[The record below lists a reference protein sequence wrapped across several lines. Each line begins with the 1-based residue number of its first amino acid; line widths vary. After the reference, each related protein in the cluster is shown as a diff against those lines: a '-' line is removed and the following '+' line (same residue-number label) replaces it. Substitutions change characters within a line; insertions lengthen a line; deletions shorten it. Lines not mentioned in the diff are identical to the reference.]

1 MADFTREVPENNLNH
16 NGDSDE
22 LSALRDLLLSPEQ
35 NQLGELRQRLDDP
48 KRYAEDVGRVLP
60 ESILLRASQ
69 DKQLTN
75 ALMPTVEEA
84 LQISV
89 QRNPRILTDAIFPI
103 IGPAIRRAITSAI
116 QNLIQSLNETLDSS
130 FSLRGLQ
137 WRLEALRTGKSFAEI
152 VLLRT
157 LRYQVEQV
165 FLIHRKTGLLLQT
178 VVAEAITSQ
187 DADMVSSMLT
197 AIQDFVRDSFGIQQE
212 DTLGTMQVGEL
223 TVWIEQ
229 GPEALIA
236 GVIRGTAPEDLRLV
250 FQEALETIHFEKKE
264 DLDSFQG
271 DSAPFEGCRP
281 ILEMCLQQ
289 VQQRTEE
296 KKSSPVLWIL
306 AGVLAVGVGIGFFFA
321 FQKNQENQKWVSYLE
336 KLRMQPGLV
345 VIASTEYHGKY
356 NLIGLRDPLAIDP
369 AGLLKDSALNPASV
383 YSRWEL
389 YQSSEPAFVLTRA
402 RGLLQPPPTVNL
414 SLKDGT
420 LYAKGSASQA
430 WIQEA
435 RKLVRLLPGVVHF
448 QEDIKGTQPTK
459 GLSKGTV

>member
-16 NGDSDE
+16 NAGGDE

-48 KRYAEDVGRVLP
+48 KRYAEDVSRVLP

-89 QRNPRILTDAIFPI
+89 QRNPRILTNAIFPI

-137 WRLEALRTGKSFAEI
+137 WRLEALQTGKPFAEI

-157 LRYQVEQV
+157 LRYRVEQV
-165 FLIHRKTGLLLQT
+165 FLIHRKTGLLLQSS
-178 VVAEAITSQ
+178 VAEAVTGQ

-212 DTLGTMQVGEL
+212 DTLGSMQVGEL

-236 GVIRGTAPEDLRLV
+236 GVIRGTAPEELRLI
-250 FQEALETIHFEKKE
+250 FQEALETIHLEKKE
-264 DLDSFQG
+264 DLASFEG
-271 DSAPFEGCRP
+271 DNAPFEACRP

-289 VQQRTEE
+289 VYQRTQA
-296 KKSSPVLWIL
+296 KKASPVLWIL
-306 AGVLAVGVGIGFFFA
+306 AGVLAVGVGIWLFFA
-321 FQKNQENQKWVSYLE
+321 FQKIQENQKWVSYLE
-336 KLRMQPGLV
+336 KLRIQPGLV
-345 VIASTEYHGKY
+345 IIATTEYHGKY

-369 AGLLKDSALNPASV
+369 ASLLQDSALNPASV

-389 YQSSEPAFVLTRA
+389 YQSSEPTFVLTRA
-402 RGLLQPPPTVNL
+402 KALLQPPPTVTL

-420 LYAKGSASQA
+420 LYVKGSAPQA
-430 WIQEA
+430 WIKEA
-435 RKLVRLLPGVVHF
+435 RKLVRLIPGVVQF
-448 QEDIKGTQPTK
+448 QEDLKGT
-459 GLSKGTV
+459 

>member
-16 NGDSDE
+16 NADSDE
-22 LSALRDLLLSPEQ
+22 LSALRDLLFSPEQ

-48 KRYAEDVGRVLP
+48 KRYAEDVSRVLP

-130 FSLRGLQ
+130 FSPRGLQ

-157 LRYQVEQV
+157 LRYRVEQV

-197 AIQDFVRDSFGIQQE
+197 AIQDFVRDSFGIQQD

-229 GPEALIA
+229 GPEALMA
-236 GVIRGTAPEDLRLV
+236 GVIRGTAPEELRLV
-250 FQEALETIHFEKKE
+250 FQEALETIHVERKE
-264 DLDSFQG
+264 DLASFQG
-271 DSAPFEGCRP
+271 DSAPFDACRP
-281 ILEMCLQQ
+281 ILEICLQQ
-289 VQQRTEE
+289 VQQRTEV
-296 KKSSPVLWIL
+296 KKSSPALWIL
-306 AGVLAVGVGIGFFFA
+306 ASVLVVGASILFFFV

-345 VIASTEYHGKY
+345 VLATTEYHGKY

-369 AGLLKDSALNPASV
+369 ASLLQDSALNPASV

-402 RGLLQPPPTVNL
+402 KELLQPPPTVSL

-420 LYAKGSASQA
+420 LYAKGSAPQS
-430 WIQEA
+430 WVKDA

-448 QEDIKGTQPTK
+448 QEDLKGAPPT
-459 GLSKGTV
+459 